1 MKKDLVTNPELVND
15 SKDDGSLAYLFKD
28 YQDDGIREPLVDFG
42 EPVGNEVIKLGPAV
56 GEEIID

>member
-1 MKKDLVTNPELVND
+1 MRKDLVTKPKLVNG
-15 SKDDGSLAYLFKD
+15 SKDDGSLAYLFKG

-42 EPVGNEVIKLGPAV
+42 EPVGNEVINWGPAV